1 MRSFVSAT
9 MIQQRLCSPSRDGQE
24 LLPQLVGKLIT
35 ASIPPDKIPGYRF
48 AHADQVYLHG
58 VDGILAI
65 DDAVQHPYVPSGIS
79 AWEMGTSMDPK
90 SKADADFS
98 EAEAKLANAF
108 ADLTPSVTPDQATFV
123 FVTSK
128 AWESGSWIKEKRSG
142 STWKS
147 IQVLDAVDL
156 EKWMEQCPAVMLWF
170 AEVCGLPAEGLFDPE
185 QYLRNLGAAFGLPSL
200 SAEFVIAGREDELA
214 ALCKAVV
221 ESNVEVHVHGESVE
235 EAAAFLAADALK
247 QAAKFSKKPPVV
259 FANSEANRTL
269 LATLGAELTLVP
281 LDSEAIARA
290 RSITGQKWRLIIP
303 DLKTPSPAS
312 TSQVSVTLGPC
323 KRTAIEQHLAE
334 QMQIPEHRARQIA
347 RDTKG
352 SLIALLWLVGSGPVG
367 APRWASRKDATTHAS
382 LMLAGSWAG
391 NNANDTPVI
400 ERLSRKE
407 YRDIETL
414 LQSALLPEG
423 PWIHRGTEWLCASR
437 EFVWGQLIDKV
448 TETMLADFHQV
459 VREVVGEEDPSLD
472 LSPSER
478 HMASILGKTRKF
490 STSLR
495 EGLMDSVARLALLRT
510 DGQSWADRIAQDL
523 LDPDS
528 PNALNRWL
536 SLVDVYSEI
545 AEASPVVFLDCLD
558 AMVRQGN
565 GEKFFQDTET
575 QDFMFGPAS
584 AHVFLLWA
592 LERLAWQK
600 EYFPRV
606 LSILAGLAEIDPGGK
621 TRNTPKNSLITI
633 LLPWSPQH
641 SQTMDNAA
649 ATLDMLYRTSAA
661 VAWDVAAALLPT
673 SWGTTSG
680 TSTPKYRAYG
690 GDRKVTGGEYWDF
703 VRTVVERMTEWAGD
717 SPERWARLVEA
728 YPDVRRGY
736 PEVGAHI
743 TDAFGQIDAAGLA
756 EDGKAMIHDSL
767 RKLAA
772 RHREHD
778 GAEWALPE
786 SDLKLLEGER
796 DRFAP
801 EDAVLRYRHLFSW
814 DPDVPD
820 APMRQYESG
829 WDEWIGE
836 KRAQAAKAVY
846 EGDGVLGVCR
856 LAEHVVL
863 PECVG
868 QVAARVGL
876 SPTEEAELVQKTL
889 FGDPSQYGDS
899 PLMQLGRGYVWA
911 KCREAGEEWLR
922 GLLGQQGIA
931 WSPEAYANLALA
943 CAPSPELWTRLA
955 AWGEEA
961 ERLYWGN
968 VELRLMYQEQWPW
981 ILDKWREVNRP
992 WSALELI
999 ADLVDERHA
1008 DEGADKPS
1016 ADVVM
1021 GVLEEALDSG
1031 ETVEPHR
1038 RKGAMLGHHVE
1049 AVFLYLDTQ
1058 DVDPK
1063 KLGSLEWG
1071 WLRIL
1076 EDTNR
1081 GAKVLQSQVT
1091 SSPEIFVELLKAV
1104 YRAQGEPDSEQSSIE
1119 QEKVAE
1125 QAFHLLE
1132 RIHTVPGSAGI
1143 GGSVDA
1149 PALRDWVHEARKLAQ
1164 EAGRLRVCDS
1174 KIGQILSHSPK
1185 SPDGSWPCQ
1194 EVRDVIEEVQSP
1206 HLENGLRIGKY
1217 NQRGAVWRGKGGK
1230 QEWDLA
1236 KEYKTF
1242 ADQVRVGWP
1251 RTAAVLDGLAKGYE
1265 AEARHWDEQARRDQY
1280 E

>member
-1 MRSFVSAT
+1 

-35 ASIPPDKIPGYRF
+35 ASIPVDAIREYRF
-48 AHADQVYLHG
+48 PHGDQVYLHG
-58 VDGILAI
+58 EDGILAVET
-65 DDAVQHPYVPSGIS
+65 AVQHLYVPGGIS
-79 AWEMGTSMDPK
+79 VWEMGTESPPRA
-90 SKADADFS
+90 KANKDF
-98 EAEAKLANAF
+98 AGAAKKLANAF
-108 ADLTPSVTPDQATFV
+108 PNVTPAVTPDKATAV
-123 FVTSK
+123 FVTSATFQDHGK
-128 AWESGSWIKEKRSG
+128 WVRKKRQNSA
-142 STWKS
+142 WKS
-147 IQVLDAVDL
+147 IKVIDAVTL
-156 EKWMEQCPAVMLWF
+156 ASWLEQCPSVMLWF
-170 AEVCGLPAEGLFDPE
+170 AEVCSLPAEGLFDAE
-185 QYLRNLGAAFGLPSL
+185 QYLRRLGVAFGLPAVSPEL
-200 SAEFVIAGREDELA
+200 VVAAREDEVGRLRD
-214 ALCKAVV
+214 AVLQ
-221 ESNVEVHVHGESVE
+221 SNAEVHVRGESIE
-235 EAAAFLAADALK
+235 EAAGFLAAAALK
-247 QAAKFSKKPPVV
+247 QADKFGEKPPLV
-259 FANSEANRTL
+259 FANSHANLTL
-269 LATLGAELTLVP
+269 LATFGAELTLVP

-290 RSITGQKWRLIIP
+290 KSIPGQKWRLIVP

-323 KRTAIEQHLAE
+323 KRTAIEQHLT
-334 QMQIPEHRARQIA
+334 QHMKVPEHRARQIA

-382 LMLAGSWAG
+382 LILAGSWTG
-391 NNANDTPVI
+391 NNASDTRAI

-414 LQSALLPEG
+414 LQSALIPEG

-437 EFVWGQLIDKV
+437 EFVWGQLIGKV
-448 TETMLADFHQV
+448 TETMLTDFREV

-472 LSPSER
+472 VSPSER

-490 STSLR
+490 SGSLR
-495 EGLMDSVARLALLRT
+495 KGLMDSVARLALLRT
-510 DGQSWADRIAQDL
+510 DGQAWADRIARDL

-528 PNALNRWL
+528 PKALNRWL

-565 GEKFFQDTET
+565 GEKFFQDIET
-575 QDFMFGPAS
+575 QDFMFGPFS

-600 EYFPRV
+600 ECFPRV
-606 LSILAGLAEIDPGGK
+606 LSILARLAELDPGGK
-621 TRNTPKNSLITI
+621 TSNRPQNSLITI

-641 SQTMDNAA
+641 SETMDNAA
-649 ATLDMLYRTSAA
+649 ATLDMLHTTSAA

-680 TSTPKYRAYG
+680 TPTPTYRPYG
-690 GDRKVTGGEYWDF
+690 GDRKVTGAEYWDF
-703 VRTVVERMTEWAGD
+703 VRTVVEKMTEWAGD

-736 PEVGAHI
+736 PEVGVLI
-743 TDAFGQIDAAGLA
+743 TDALGRIDTAGLA
-756 EDGKAMIHDSL
+756 EDGKAVIHDSL
-767 RKLAA
+767 RKLAT

-778 GAEWALPE
+778 DAEWALPE

-801 EDAVLRYRHLFSW
+801 DDAVLRCRHLFSW

-846 EGDGVLGVCR
+846 EGEGISGLSR

-868 QVAARVGL
+868 QAAARVGL

-922 GLLGQQGIA
+922 GLLGQQGIG
-931 WSPEAYANLALA
+931 WTPEGYANLALA

-955 AWGEEA
+955 AWGGES

-1021 GVLEEALDSG
+1021 GVLEEALDRG
-1031 ETVEPHR
+1031 ETVEPQR

-1063 KLGSLEWG
+1063 KLASLEWG

-1081 GAKVLQSQVT
+1081 GAKLLQSQVT
-1091 SSPEIFVELLKAV
+1091 SSPELFVELLKAV
-1104 YRAQGEPDSEQSSIE
+1104 YRAEGEPDSEVSSDE
-1119 QEKVAE
+1119 QGKVAE

-1132 RIHTVPGSAGI
+1132 RIHTVPGFGDVGAR
-1143 GGSVDA
+1143 VDA
-1149 PALRDWVHEARKLAQ
+1149 AALWEWVRESRRLAQ
-1164 EAGRLRVCDS
+1164 EVGRLQVCDS

-1206 HLENGLRIGKY
+1206 RLENGLRIGKY
-1217 NQRGAVWRGKGGK
+1217 NQRGAFFRGKGGK

-1265 AEARHWDEQARRDQY
+1265 AEARHWDEQAQWEQY